1 MPTSRE
7 VTVSRSPDA
16 PCANQSAPAALP
28 RGSAEWRADL
38 AAYDALP
45 EELRRQVQDA
55 PFELDAAG
63 LLEGLR
69 AAERRYGSK
78 AMAIAAMGAQIGRFT
93 QAALEAA
100 AQEDARPR
108 RAGAGP
114 ARQSD
119 A

>member
-1 MPTSRE
+1 MEATE
-7 VTVSRSPDA
+7 VA
-16 PCANQSAPAALP
+16 PSLGERANQSAPVDLP
-28 RGSAEWRADL
+28 RGSADWRADL

-55 PFELDAAG
+55 PFELDAAD

-69 AAERRYGSK
+69 AAERHYGSK

-93 QAALEAA
+93 QAALGAA
-100 AQEDARPR
+100 AQENARPR